1 MGNIDTHTHKPWVVL
16 PLKAVKQSN
25 SRLKPLL
32 SPTER
37 ERLTLTMLEDVVDT
51 LGRVSDLGGLLVVT
65 SCPIAKEYLSKLGV
79 AYLEEWGRPELNSAI
94 NKGVRFLERMGIRKF
109 FSIPGDVPLLAV
121 AEINQL
127 TACLRSTEGIILVP
141 AHDGAGTNS
150 IASSIPIQITT
161 QFGMNSLAAHR
172 RIARDQGLSVDVLP
186 LSGLGFDIDWPDDLI
201 QLASMGVDSNTH
213 RFLNNIDLVQRRNRS
228 KSLDHGSAAQAD
240 RMI

>member
-1 MGNIDTHTHKPWVVL
+1 MGNIDAHIHKPWVVL
-16 PLKAVKQSN
+16 PLKAIKQSN

-37 ERLTLTMLEDVVDT
+37 EQLTLTMLEDVVDT
-51 LGRVSDLGGLLVVT
+51 LGCVSDLGGLLVVT
-65 SCPIAKEYLSKLGV
+65 SCPIVKEYLSKLGV

-94 NKGVRFLERMGIRKF
+94 NKGVRFLEKMGTRKF
-109 FSIPGDVPLLAV
+109 FTIPGDVPLLAV

-141 AHDGAGTNS
+141 SHDGAGTNS

-201 QLASMGVDSNTH
+201 KLASMGGDSNTH

-228 KSLDHGSAAQAD
+228 KSLDQSSAAQAE

>member
-1 MGNIDTHTHKPWVVL
+1 MGNIDAHTHDPWVIL

-32 SPTER
+32 SSTER

-51 LGRVSDLGGLLVVT
+51 LGSVSDLGGLLVVT
-65 SCPIAKEYLSKLGV
+65 SCPIGKEYLSKLGV
-79 AYLEEWGRPELNSAI
+79 AYLEEGGLSELNSAI
-94 NKGVRFLERMGIRKF
+94 NTGVRFLEKMGTRKF
-109 FSIPGDVPLLAV
+109 FTIPGDVPLLAV

-141 AHDGAGTNS
+141 SHDGAGTNS

-161 QFGMNSLAAHR
+161 QFGVNSLATHC
-172 RIARDQGLSVDVLP
+172 RIAQDQGLSVDVLP

-201 QLASMGVDSNTH
+201 QLASMGGDSNTH
-213 RFLNNIDLVQRRNRS
+213 RFLNNINLVQRRNGS
-228 KSLDHGSAAQAD
+228 KSLDHSNVAQID